1 MLGLGFAIGWV
12 AKPAP
17 EPKQAVAA
25 ESSFPK
31 APSAATAP
39 EKAAEPRIQGKR
51 SDRDITVMKSG
62 MPETK
67 EQKEM
72 VEKMKSEMTKQLA
85 ERQRAKFGQQIE
97 RLAESLNLSA
107 SQKDALNGWLEGKIS
122 NLEKINMQDP
132 SSMTAI
138 GDGSAFPT
146 MKSLEETLLPGLSE
160 DQKAA
165 FGEFKEKEHRGKVD
179 TLALKSLSKLQGV
192 IDFEEGQRDEVY
204 KLLSEGAETTLKT
217 EDEKPDVSK
226 MFTEGMGIE
235 MDPYDLGLQHVMT
248 TVMADD
254 KNLTEAAGQ
263 KEVAKKIRA
272 AFDERIEAKV
282 ELLRPVLNEK
292 QLGQYRTE
300 LKTKGLGVYGNM
312 LSGME

>member
-1 MLGLGFAIGWV
+1 M
-12 AKPAP
+12 
-17 EPKQAVAA
+17 
-25 ESSFPK
+25 
-31 APSAATAP
+31 
-39 EKAAEPRIQGKR
+39 
-51 SDRDITVMKSG
+51 
-62 MPETK
+62 
-67 EQKEM
+67 
-72 VEKMKSEMTKQLA
+72 
-85 ERQRAKFGQQIE
+85 
-97 RLAESLNLSA
+97 
-107 SQKDALNGWLEGKIS
+107 
-122 NLEKINMQDP
+122 
-132 SSMTAI
+132 
-138 GDGSAFPT
+138 
-146 MKSLEETLLPGLSE
+146 
-160 DQKAA
+160 
-165 FGEFKEKEHRGKVD
+165 
-179 TLALKSLSKLQGV
+179 
-192 IDFEEGQRDEVY
+192 Y